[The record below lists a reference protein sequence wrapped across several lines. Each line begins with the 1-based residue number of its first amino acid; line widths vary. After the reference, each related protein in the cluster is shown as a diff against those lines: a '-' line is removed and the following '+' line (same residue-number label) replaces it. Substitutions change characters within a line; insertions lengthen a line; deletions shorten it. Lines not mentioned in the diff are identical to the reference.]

1 MLTLTKTPAMLYRT
15 DTTPTPHPTS
25 RATKAMP
32 VEAQRPE
39 DGNGNRRPKPRSNR
53 YQDDEIVASFRLQ
66 KPNRKS

>member
-1 MLTLTKTPAMLYRT
+1 MLTLTKTPAMLYRSIPIA
-15 DTTPTPHPTS
+15 TPANRP
-25 RATKAMP
+25 TKAMP